1 MASYVGIDLHR
12 RRSVIVALNE
22 GGERVWS
29 SRIENSRLNLEVELR
44 SIMAAVEAPVHVVIE
59 ATWGWYWAADVVTE
73 VGLAMH
79 LAHPMAIKGYENR
92 RVKTDWIDAELL
104 ADLLRMGRLPEAWI
118 APPEIRELREL
129 VRYRRKLAQ
138 LQAGL
143 KAQVHQTLGK
153 EGAIPETKSIWWSG
167 GQRWLDELDMA
178 DAYTNRVESL
188 RDLLA
193 LYHREI
199 AALDGMIHRAIMAN
213 DNLRDGYE
221 AIQVIGGVG
230 RVLAAVFVAEIGDVH
245 RFPESE
251 DVVLVGRVD
260 TTAPRVRR
268 EDPPGSDDQA
278 GPGPGALGSGRGR
291 HQRSLR
297 ATATGGEASGR

>member
-12 RRSVIVALNE
+12 RRSVIVVLNE

-73 VGLAMH
+73 IGLAMH

-153 EGAIPETKSIWWSG
+153 EGAIPETKRASG
-167 GQRWLDELDMA
+167 G
-178 DAYTNRVESL
+178 RV
-188 RDLLA
+188 
-193 LYHREI
+193 
-199 AALDGMIHRAIMAN
+199 
-213 DNLRDGYE
+213 
-221 AIQVIGGVG
+221 
-230 RVLAAVFVAEIGDVH
+230 
-245 RFPESE
+245 
-251 DVVLVGRVD
+251 
-260 TTAPRVRR
+260 
-268 EDPPGSDDQA
+268 
-278 GPGPGALGSGRGR
+278 GSGGWTSWTWPTPTRTGSSRCGICWRSITGR
-291 HQRSLR
+291 SQPW
-297 ATATGGEASGR
+297 TG